1 MPSPSVGWLA
11 HGRQLVHGAVAG
23 VPTDTRLLMSVTDDR
38 GDGKDSLLR
47 QGLALGHHDLGTGLD
62 LPGKATWIE
71 GEIASKEVGRRW
83 KVHNVSESGERI
95 WGSKVG
101 ETLCRGSLPRYHQ
114 KKVTGA
120 SNVCIV

>member
-1 MPSPSVGWLA
+1 MLTYTSVCSVI
-11 HGRQLVHGAVAG
+11 H
-23 VPTDTRLLMSVTDDR
+23 PTDGGVAIY
-38 GDGKDSLLR
+38 
-47 QGLALGHHDLGTGLD
+47 LALGHHDLGAGLD

-101 ETLCRGSLPRYHQ
+101 EILSHGSLPRHHQ
-114 KKVTGA
+114 KR
-120 SNVCIV
+120 